1 MKMRSGGR
9 KRAAET
15 ENGLSRLEMGGGD
28 WKWVVE
34 PENEWYGIRE
44 SGCNNAYFV
53 HRLFSVIRVVHGS
66 HFRLIFDSFSNSF
79 SAHFHLFGRG
89 TNKMGL
95 KMEQKMM

>member
-44 SGCNNAYFV
+44 SGCNNSYV
-53 HRLFSVIRVVHGS
+53 VRRLFSVIVSVIIYKINEI
-66 HFRLIFDSFSNSF
+66 LVE
-79 SAHFHLFGRG
+79 A
-89 TNKMGL
+89 
-95 KMEQKMM
+95 